1 MSSSKSNHPPTPCLS
16 FPSPHDEDD
25 SVCVCVCVCV
35 CVYTCMCIH
44 AETPLMKRQ
53 HFISV
58 VPRGGS
64 TPEHPKPLPFGFGM
78 LVLFISINVSDILEM
93 FSKLIMNLPCKGLA
107 PRELQGELSLS
118 LAAPGSFQ
126 SSGSLVESSRGSS

>member
-1 MSSSKSNHPPTPCLS
+1 
-16 FPSPHDEDD
+16 
-25 SVCVCVCVCV
+25 
-35 CVYTCMCIH
+35 MCIR

-78 LVLFISINVSDILEM
+78 LVLFISINVSDILEIVLQTNHE
-93 FSKLIMNLPCKGLA
+93 FTLQRPGPKG
-107 PRELQGELSLS
+107 
-118 LAAPGSFQ
+118 APGGAKPLP
-126 SSGSLVESSRGSS
+126 GSPRKLPVQWKPGRIFTWV